1 MRVVAIDTDIN
12 HNRNLYYSYRGWWIG
27 NKECNKENGRKRA
40 RVVKLKRK
48 TECQREWNI
57 FPSLRVFIQIKV
69 NLTNCPL
76 SKLS

>member
-40 RVVKLKRK
+40 KMV
-48 TECQREWNI
+48 
-57 FPSLRVFIQIKV
+57 
-69 NLTNCPL
+69 
-76 SKLS
+76 